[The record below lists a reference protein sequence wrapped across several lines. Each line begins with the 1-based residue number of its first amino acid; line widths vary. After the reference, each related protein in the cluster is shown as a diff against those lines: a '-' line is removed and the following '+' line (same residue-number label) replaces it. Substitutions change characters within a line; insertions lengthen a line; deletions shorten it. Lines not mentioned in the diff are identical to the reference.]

1 MAKITVTTKKVKTV
15 TQTFRLIV
23 NGQRIFRIETR
34 NIFDGSLLETVMRYP
49 NGRPVNDRLVEE
61 KIIDF
66 LNARDKKMKNVRSR

>member
-66 LNARDKKMKNVRSR
+66 LNARDKKMKHVRSR

>member
-15 TQTFRLIV
+15 TETFKLIV

-66 LNARDKKMKNVRSR
+66 LNARDKKMKHVRSR

>member
-15 TQTFRLIV
+15 TETFRLIV

-66 LNARDKKMKNVRSR
+66 LNARDKKMKHVRSR

>member
-15 TQTFRLIV
+15 TETFRLIV

-66 LNARDKKMKNVRSR
+66 LNARDKKMKHVRLR